1 MRHRFCCKTGE
12 MIHTYEFDREEMDDT
27 LVAKWR
33 GENGHDELS
42 INDLEHWFNK
52 QLLQLVYQEHGRPDP
67 EYKIDAE
74 YEVLADDEIPEH
86 KRAELVSEL
95 EAEGIDAESLTDDFV
110 SYSTIYRHFKECIDA
125 EKGTDEDNT
134 DTDWERDGLD
144 VAREQFRDRVTK
156 SLRALSNKDRL
167 AGYEDAELESSAHLR
182 CDYCPTRVPVE
193 TAAEQGFVCATHN
206 DLEAALDV
214 SSGEVVSSFLA

>member
-1 MRHRFCCKTGE
+1 
-12 MIHTYEFDREEMDDT
+12 MIHKYEFDKEEMDDT

-42 INDLEHWFNK
+42 INDLEDWFNK
-52 QLLQLVYQEHGRPDP
+52 QLLKLVYQEHGRPDP

-74 YEVLADDEIPEH
+74 YEVLAAEDVPEH

-95 EAEGIDAESLTDDFV
+95 EAEGINVDALTGDFV

-125 EKGTDEDNT
+125 EKGTDEVNT

-144 VAREQFRDRVTK
+144 LARENFRDRVTN

-167 AGYEDAELESSAHLR
+167 AGYEDAELEFSAYLR
-182 CDYCPTRVPVE
+182 CDHCPTRVPVE
-193 TAAEQGFVCATHN
+193 TAVERGFVCATHN
-206 DLEAALDV
+206 DLETAPDV
-214 SSGEVVSSFLA
+214 SSGKVVTSFLA